1 MTTAFEFGFFEEL
14 QKIAAKAEKSEYEEK
29 GYRPTTVGGHLL
41 DTYIKHP
48 LYGVAGHLG
57 GGLAGAGLG
66 ALVGKLSGKEGG
78 TAKGALLGG
87 ALGAGVGSLA
97 GQLKSRLKARARMK
111 ERLKDQGLDEKTLQ
125 KLEDEGVFK
134 PKALDMLPIGGNLMA
149 GNQVRA
155 ALRRAG
161 KKARGAI
168 MAD

>member
-41 DTYIKHP
+41 DTYVKHP
-48 LYGVAGHLG
+48 LYGAAGYLG

-66 ALVGKLSGKEGG
+66 ALVGKLSGKEHG

-87 ALGAGVGSLA
+87 VLGASAGSLA
-97 GQLKSRLKARARMK
+97 GSLRSRFNARKRMK
-111 ERLKDQGLDEKTLQ
+111 QRLIDQGLDEKTLK

-134 PKALDMLPIGGNLMA
+134 AKGLDMLPIGGNLMA
-149 GNQVRA
+149 GNEIRS